1 MNYIELKAREIA
13 DKIKNKEIS
22 AVDVMKAHLDRID
35 CSGRDLNTFISLDR
49 DLAMEKAKELDEKVA
64 RGEELGALAGIPIG
78 IKDNIMTKN
87 FKTTCGS
94 AILEDFISPYDARVI
109 EIIEAEDGIV
119 IGKTNMDEFAV
130 GSSTETSYFGPT
142 KNPIDLSRVPGGSSG
157 GSAAALY
164 EGEIGL
170 GLGSD
175 TGGSVRQPA
184 SYCNVVGMK
193 PTYGTISR
201 NGLATMAS
209 SLDQIGVFG
218 KDVRDLALGLGVLM
232 DYDPM
237 DSTSYKGSGDLSKEV
252 LKLVNEDIKDLNS
265 FKIGVPRD
273 IIDMEF
279 NQDVKENFMEAIE
292 LFKLLGGQVD
302 IIDLDYFKYSSS
314 LYHSLMTAEFSSSMS
329 RYDGIVYGK
338 RSEDYNSLDQLYI
351 KTRTDFLGEEVKRRI
366 MTGTYLLSRDQ
377 REKYYIKPLKVRRL
391 LKEEMDKVFEE
402 YDFLLLPTSPT
413 LPFKLGEKKE
423 DHISMYASDLF
434 TSISNLLG
442 LPAIS
447 IPSGFIDGLPVGI
460 QILGKMYDDHRVI
473 KGAIAFEG
481 GINNGL

>member
-1 MNYIELKAREIA
+1 MKYLGKTIQEINEAYKKKEITPLTLVEEVFQSIEN
-13 DKIKNKEIS
+13 NKELNAYIT
-22 AVDVMKAHLDRID
+22 LDKENAI
-35 CSGRDLNTFISLDR
+35 NQ
-49 DLAMEKAKELDEKVA
+49 AKELENKEVDNI
-64 RGEELGALAGIPIG
+64 LFGIPIA
-78 IKDNIMTKN
+78 IKDNIITKDLR
-87 FKTTCGS
+87 TTCAS
-94 AILEDFISPYDARVI
+94 RMLENFIPIYDATVVEKI
-109 EIIEAEDGIV
+109 KQKNMII
-119 IGKTNMDEFAV
+119 IGKTNMDEFAM
-130 GSSTETSYFGPT
+130 GSSSRTSFFGAP
-142 KNPIDLSRVPGGSSG
+142 KNPWNHSKISGGSSG
-157 GSAAALY
+157 GSATTIASSDVLCA
-164 EGEIGL
+164 
-170 GLGSD
+170 LGSD
-175 TGGSVRQPA
+175 TGGSIRQPA
-184 SYCNVVGMK
+184 SYCGIVGMK